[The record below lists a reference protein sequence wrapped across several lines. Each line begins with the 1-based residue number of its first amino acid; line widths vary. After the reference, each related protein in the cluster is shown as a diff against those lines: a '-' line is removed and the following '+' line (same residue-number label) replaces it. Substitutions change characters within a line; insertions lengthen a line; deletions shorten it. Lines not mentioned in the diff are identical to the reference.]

1 MKYSCYIH
9 DMAIIQVRNV
19 PDDLHERL
27 RRHAREHN
35 RSMSAVVL
43 SAVERE
49 LARQAWHERLARR
62 PETDL
67 GIDAAALL
75 AEERALRDRET
86 G

>member
-1 MKYSCYIH
+1 
-9 DMAIIQVRNV
+9 
-19 PDDLHERL
+19 
-27 RRHAREHN
+27 
-35 RSMSAVVL
+35 MSAVVL
-43 SAVERE
+43 GAVERE
-49 LARQAWHERLARR
+49 LAREEWRERLAQR